1 MDDIYHYIE
10 NETND
15 EPEFAHDAV
24 MSRMKN
30 PSPSRVSAKKV
41 TEIVGLLKFK
51 ERTGKPEEFFLEAG
65 LHTIMSHACRRSLKN

>member
-30 PSPSRVSAKKV
+30 PSPSRVPSKRQEGYWNSRF
-41 TEIVGLLKFK
+41 T
-51 ERTGKPEEFFLEAG
+51 
-65 LHTIMSHACRRSLKN
+65 